1 MIPIPYSFRH
11 PREYVAVNVVG
22 TLNVLQAARAGGVER
37 VVQMSSSE
45 VYGSAQTVPI
55 SEEHP
60 LNAQSPYAAT
70 KIGADQLALSFQRSF
85 DLPVVVARPFNTYGP
100 RQSARAIIPSIAAQA
115 LTRDVVELGA
125 VDPTR
130 DFLYVGDNV
139 AGLIRCGTVAGI
151 EGETLNLGTGTE
163 ISIGELAEKILAAL
177 GSSASIVSVDER
189 VRPPEAEVV
198 RLVAD
203 ASKARRLLAW
213 SPRRRSTRDCA
224 GHSTG
229 CASTSAPTSRRS
241 TTSSTI
247 EVVVLAGGKG
257 TRLAP
262 YTTVLPKPLMPIGEM
277 PVLEILLRRLA
288 LAGFDHVHLAVGY
301 LAQLIEAYFGD
312 GSRFGVDLHYLRE
325 ESRSAPPARSPRSRA
340 TSSVCSS

>member
-1 MIPIPYSFRH
+1 MTGSETSVASIPVLVTGAGGFIGSHLVESLVRAGARVRAFVRYTSTGHHGHLDELAPEVAAEVEIYSGDLADGDAVAQAVDGRAIVFHLGAVIPIPYSFRH

-22 TLNVLQAARAGGVER
+22 TLNVLQAARAGGVGR
-37 VVQMSSSE
+37 IVQMSSSE

-203 ASKARRLLAW
+203 ASKARRLLSW
-213 SPRRRSTRDCA
+213 EPETPFDE
-224 GHSTG
+224 G
-229 CASTSAPTSRRS
+229 
-241 TTSSTI
+241 
-247 EVVVLAGGKG
+247 
-257 TRLAP
+257 
-262 YTTVLPKPLMPIGEM
+262 
-277 PVLEILLRRLA
+277 LRRTLDWVREHIGA
-288 LAGFDHVHLAVGY
+288 YRPAVY
-301 LAQLIEAYFGD
+301 N
-312 GSRFGVDLHYLRE
+312 V
-325 ESRSAPPARSPRSRA
+325 
-340 TSSVCSS
+340 

>member
-1 MIPIPYSFRH
+1 MTGSETSVASVPVLVTGAGGFIGSHLVESLVRAGAQVRAFVRYTSTGRHGHLDELAPDVAAEVEIYSGDLADGDAVAQAAEGRAIVFHLGAVIPIPYSFRH
-11 PREYVAVNVVG
+11 PREYVAINVVG

-85 DLPVVVARPFNTYGP
+85 ELPVVVARPFNTYGP

-125 VDPTR
+125 VEPTR

-213 SPRRRSTRDCA
+213 EPET
-224 GHSTG
+224 
-229 CASTSAPTSRRS
+229 P
-241 TTSSTI
+241 
-247 EVVVLAGGKG
+247 
-257 TRLAP
+257 
-262 YTTVLPKPLMPIGEM
+262 
-277 PVLEILLRRLA
+277 
-288 LAGFDHVHLAVGY
+288 FDEG
-301 LAQLIEAYFGD
+301 
-312 GSRFGVDLHYLRE
+312 LRE
-325 ESRSAPPARSPRSRA
+325 TLDWVRDHIGTYRPA
-340 TSSVCSS
+340 VYNV

>member
-1 MIPIPYSFRH
+1 MTGSETSVASIPVLVTGAGGFIGSHLVESLVRAGARVRAFVRYTSTGRHGHLDELAPEVAAEVEIYSGDLADGDAVAQAVDGRAIVFHLGAVIPIPYSFRH

-37 VVQMSSSE
+37 IVQMSSSE

-115 LTRDVVELGA
+115 LTREVVELGA

-203 ASKARRLLAW
+203 ASKARRLLDW
-213 SPRRRSTRDCA
+213 EPETPFDE
-224 GHSTG
+224 G
-229 CASTSAPTSRRS
+229 
-241 TTSSTI
+241 
-247 EVVVLAGGKG
+247 
-257 TRLAP
+257 
-262 YTTVLPKPLMPIGEM
+262 
-277 PVLEILLRRLA
+277 LRRTLDWVREHIGA
-288 LAGFDHVHLAVGY
+288 YKPAVY
-301 LAQLIEAYFGD
+301 N
-312 GSRFGVDLHYLRE
+312 V
-325 ESRSAPPARSPRSRA
+325 
-340 TSSVCSS
+340 

>member
-1 MIPIPYSFRH
+1 MTGSETSVASVPVLVTGAGGFIGSHLVESLVRAGAQVRAFVRYTSTGRHGHLDELAPDVAAEVEIYSGDLADGDAVALAADGRTIVFHLGAVIPIPYSFRH
-11 PREYVAVNVVG
+11 PREYVAVNVEG
-22 TLNVLQAARAGGVER
+22 TLNVLQAARAAGVER

-163 ISIGELAEKILAAL
+163 ISIGDLAEKILAAL
-177 GSSASIVSVDER
+177 GSNASIVSVDER

-203 ASKARRLLAW
+203 ASKARRLLSW
-213 SPRRRSTRDCA
+213 EPET
-224 GHSTG
+224 
-229 CASTSAPTSRRS
+229 P
-241 TTSSTI
+241 
-247 EVVVLAGGKG
+247 
-257 TRLAP
+257 
-262 YTTVLPKPLMPIGEM
+262 
-277 PVLEILLRRLA
+277 
-288 LAGFDHVHLAVGY
+288 FDEG
-301 LAQLIEAYFGD
+301 
-312 GSRFGVDLHYLRE
+312 LRE
-325 ESRSAPPARSPRSRA
+325 TLDWVREHIGAYRPA
-340 TSSVCSS
+340 VYNV